1 MASNYE
7 IMRNQMRGEFV
18 KYNQQKMIKKFSL
31 RNDGEYIYIPRK
43 ENNKKS
49 WGENTNSRKEIHMR
63 NSKIYEDYKRGIKV
77 KDLAEKYFLSDK
89 SIQRIVL
96 QKKNEI

>member
-1 MASNYE
+1 MSYVKAVDVLPDEILSIIQNY
-7 IMRNQMRGEFV
+7 V
-18 KYNQQKMIKKFSL
+18 
-31 RNDGEYIYIPRK
+31 DGEYIYIPRK

-49 WGENTNSRKEIHMR
+49 WGENTNSKKEIHMR
-63 NSKIYEDYKRGIKV
+63 NSKIYEDYKCGMKV

>member
-1 MASNYE
+1 MSYVKAVDVLPDEILALIQNY
-7 IMRNQMRGEFV
+7 I
-18 KYNQQKMIKKFSL
+18 
-31 RNDGEYIYIPRK
+31 DGEYIYIPRK
-43 ENNKKS
+43 EDNKKS

>member
-1 MASNYE
+1 MSYVKAIDVLTDEVLSLIQNY
-7 IMRNQMRGEFV
+7 V
-18 KYNQQKMIKKFSL
+18 
-31 RNDGEYIYIPRK
+31 DGEYIYIPRK

-49 WGENTNSRKEIHMR
+49 WGENTNSKKEIHIR

-96 QKKNEI
+96 QKKNEK

>member
-1 MASNYE
+1 MSYVKAVDVLPDEILAIIQNY
-7 IMRNQMRGEFV
+7 V
-18 KYNQQKMIKKFSL
+18 
-31 RNDGEYIYIPRK
+31 DGEYIYIPRK

-49 WGENTNSRKEIHMR
+49 WGENTNSRKEIRMR

>member
-1 MASNYE
+1 MSYVKAVDVLPDEILAIIQNY
-7 IMRNQMRGEFV
+7 V
-18 KYNQQKMIKKFSL
+18 
-31 RNDGEYIYIPRK
+31 DGEYIYIPRK

>member
-1 MASNYE
+1 MSYVKAVDVLPDEILSIIQNY
-7 IMRNQMRGEFV
+7 V
-18 KYNQQKMIKKFSL
+18 
-31 RNDGEYIYIPRK
+31 DGEYIYIPRK

-49 WGENTNSRKEIHMR
+49 WGENTNSKKEIHMR
-63 NSKIYEDYKRGIKV
+63 NSKIYEDYKSGMKV

-96 QKKNEI
+96 QKKNEM

>member
-1 MASNYE
+1 MSYVKAVDVLPDEILAIIQNY
-7 IMRNQMRGEFV
+7 V
-18 KYNQQKMIKKFSL
+18 
-31 RNDGEYIYIPRK
+31 DGEYIYIPRK

-96 QKKNEI
+96 QQKNEI

>member
-1 MASNYE
+1 MSYVKAVDVLPDEILAIIQNY
-7 IMRNQMRGEFV
+7 V
-18 KYNQQKMIKKFSL
+18 
-31 RNDGEYIYIPRK
+31 DGEYIYIPRK
-43 ENNKKS
+43 EDNKKS

>member
-1 MASNYE
+1 MSYVKAIDVLPDEVLALIQNY
-7 IMRNQMRGEFV
+7 V
-18 KYNQQKMIKKFSL
+18 
-31 RNDGEYIYIPRK
+31 DGEYIYIPRK

-49 WGENTNSRKEIHMR
+49 WGENTNSKKEIHIR

-96 QKKNEI
+96 QKKNEK

>member
-1 MASNYE
+1 MSYVKAVDVLPDEILALIQNY
-7 IMRNQMRGEFV
+7 I
-18 KYNQQKMIKKFSL
+18 
-31 RNDGEYIYIPRK
+31 DGEYIYIPRK
-43 ENNKKS
+43 EDNKKS
-49 WGENTNSRKEIHMR
+49 WGENTNSRKEIRMR

>member
-1 MASNYE
+1 MSYVKAVDVLPDEILALIQNY
-7 IMRNQMRGEFV
+7 V
-18 KYNQQKMIKKFSL
+18 
-31 RNDGEYIYIPRK
+31 DGEYIYIPRK
-43 ENNKKS
+43 EDNKKS
-49 WGENTNSRKEIHMR
+49 WGENTNSRKEIRMR

>member
-1 MASNYE
+1 MSYVKAVDVLPDEILAIIQNY
-7 IMRNQMRGEFV
+7 V
-18 KYNQQKMIKKFSL
+18 
-31 RNDGEYIYIPRK
+31 DGEYIYIPRK
-43 ENNKKS
+43 EDNKKS
-49 WGENTNSRKEIHMR
+49 WGENTNSRKEIRMR
-63 NSKIYEDYKRGIKV
+63 KSKIYEDYKRGIKV